1 MTELKHSDGRRRVVI
16 TGMGAVSCMGVGVDA
31 FWRELLA
38 RTYGIRPI
46 TRFDTTEHK
55 NKDAGEARD
64 FAVKESP
71 DPAVQ
76 FLLAAADEAMDQAG
90 SPKSDRRAIVLG
102 TNFGA
107 MDCGQRFFDGLVTGS
122 SDIGD
127 NFRAYD
133 FSQPAEQ
140 VAERFGFHGVRC
152 VESLSCSS
160 GNAALGRG
168 AEMVRA
174 GETDI
179 VLTGGFDSISEVS
192 WAGLEALRTMT
203 SGLIRPF
210 DRRRDGTIFSEG
222 AGVIILESLEHAER
236 RGVPILAEFL
246 GFWMNNNAYHMA
258 HPDKDG
264 ESVAKAMRLA
274 LGDARLAP
282 DSVDHINAHGTGTKF
297 NDSTETLAI
306 KTVFGE
312 RAYKIPV
319 NSIKSMIGHVM
330 GAASSLEAICCV
342 QTLRE
347 GIVPP
352 TINLE
357 ERDPECDLDY
367 VADGPRDCKAK
378 VVLSNSSGIGGAN
391 CAVLLGQ
398 WPR

>member
-1 MTELKHSDGRRRVVI
+1 MNNATTDGRTRVVI
-16 TGMGAVSCMGVGVDA
+16 TGMGAVSCLGVGVDA
-31 FWRELLA
+31 FWRGLLA

-46 TRFDTTEHK
+46 TRFDTSEHK
-55 NKDAGEARD
+55 NKNAGEVRD
-64 FAVKESP
+64 FTVKPSP

-76 FLLAAADEAMDQAG
+76 FLVAAADEAVRQCGTLNAN
-90 SPKSDRRAIVLG
+90 RVAVVLG

-107 MDCGQRFFDGLVTGS
+107 MDSGRRFFDGVGTGS
-122 SDIGD
+122 SDIKAD
-127 NFRAYD
+127 FVRYD
-133 FSQPAEQ
+133 FSQPAEE
-140 VAERFGFHGVRC
+140 VAQRFGFRGIRC
-152 VESLSCSS
+152 VVSLSCSS
-160 GNAALGRG
+160 GNAALGR
-168 AEMVRA
+168 AAQFIRS
-174 GETDI
+174 GEADAAL
-179 VLTGGFDSISEVS
+179 VGGFDSISEVS

-203 SGLIRPF
+203 SSLIRPF

-222 AGVIILESLEHAER
+222 AGVMILESLEAAER
-236 RGVPILAEFL
+236 RGAAILAEFL

-258 HPDKDG
+258 HPDKGG

-274 LGDARLAP
+274 LDDARLAP
-282 DSVDHINAHGTGTKF
+282 DAVDQINAHGTGTKF

-312 RAYKIPV
+312 RARRIPV

-367 VADGPRDCKAK
+367 VADGPRECKAN

-391 CAVLLGQ
+391 CAAVFGK

>member
-1 MTELKHSDGRRRVVI
+1 MTDPIRLRVVI

-38 RTYGIRPI
+38 RTCGIRPI
-46 TRFDTTEHK
+46 TRFDTTDHK

-90 SPKSDRRAIVLG
+90 SPKSDRRAVVLG

-107 MDCGQRFFDGLVTGS
+107 MDCGRRFFDGLAKPS
-122 SDIGD
+122 SDIRD
-127 NFRAYD
+127 DFRAYD
-133 FSQPAEQ
+133 FSQPAEA
-140 VAERFGFHGVRC
+140 VAQRFGFHGARC
-152 VESLSCSS
+152 VESLSCCS

-179 VLTGGFDSISEVS
+179 VLTGGFDSISELS
-192 WAGLEALRTMT
+192 WTGLEALRTMT

-236 RGVPILAEFL
+236 RGAPILAEFL

-258 HPDKDG
+258 HPDKGG
-264 ESVAKAMRLA
+264 ESVARAMRLA
-274 LGDARLAP
+274 LDDARLAP
-282 DSVDHINAHGTGTKF
+282 DSVGHINAHGTGTKF

-319 NSIKSMIGHVM
+319 NSIKAMIGHVM

-367 VADGPRDCKAK
+367 VADGPRECKAK
-378 VVLSNSSGIGGAN
+378 IVLSNSSGIGGAN